1 MLIASWFNGAA
12 IAALLGFLVVI
23 FTVGRNAVE
32 GSVWDHALSW
42 LMLACI
48 GCAIVAQSFL
58 AWSLPSLQLGALPMI
73 ALAFCAV
80 MVFGG
85 GAYLL
90 LTGLAELKLAAFLWV
105 DHTLPDRFIK
115 PSGII
120 FCVCWLVELIILL
133 VVP

>member
-12 IAALLGFLVVI
+12 IASLLGFLVVA
-23 FTVGRNAVE
+23 FTAGRNAVE

-42 LMLACI
+42 SLI
-48 GCAIVAQSFL
+48 GMVACAIAAQPFV
-58 AWSLPSLQLGALPMI
+58 AWSLPSLQLADWLLV

-80 MVFGG
+80 MVFGSG
-85 GAYLL
+85 VYLL
-90 LTGLAELKLAAFLWV
+90 LTGLAELKIDLFLWV
-105 DHTLPDRFIK
+105 DTALPDRFIK

-133 VVP
+133 VVA